1 MLDSCDEKT
10 PWTLYSSTNKG
21 EAYHGGGGGRGEE
34 RRDVGMRMGIIV
46 QNFYAQARILSQ
58 EAPVRLII
66 DFLINHLRWWLFVFP
81 YRMIN
86 V

>member
-1 MLDSCDEKT
+1 MKRLHGHY
-10 PWTLYSSTNKG
+10 TLLQTKVKLIM
-21 EAYHGGGGGRGEE
+21 EGGGGRGEE

>member
-1 MLDSCDEKT
+1 
-10 PWTLYSSTNKG
+10 
-21 EAYHGGGGGRGEE
+21 
-34 RRDVGMRMGIIV
+34 MRMGIIV